1 MGSELQSPSMPEMMK
16 AAQFVELAR
25 MELVDAP
32 IVPPREGELLV
43 RSHSASIC
51 GSDLHKFFD
60 GWEVGQSQLPF
71 HPGYP
76 GHEGVG
82 WVEES
87 TDALFAVGDAVL
99 CAPPAPIGA
108 TFAEYQTIGVQ
119 SCVKLP
125 ASDLDLSQL
134 LMAQQLGTVIFALR
148 QHPADV
154 VGRTVVIMGQGS
166 AGLFFTWMLRRAG
179 AGTIIVAD
187 KSDARLAQSLL
198 YGADHAI
205 NVDRD
210 DLNSVV
216 DDLTGG
222 VGADYLVEAVGRR
235 ESLLQ
240 STSLVAPGSQMLW
253 FGLPDSNEPIAFDFS
268 AFFRKRLSVASIY
281 GAQDEADLA
290 SFSAA
295 VDFIARGDIDVANL
309 VSHLL
314 PIDRIQDAM
323 EMAHQ
328 RTDNCLKVSV
338 SF

>member
-1 MGSELQSPSMPEMMK
+1 MK
-16 AAQFVELAR
+16 AAQFVELGR

-32 IVPPREGELLV
+32 IVAPAQGELLV

-60 GWEVGQSQLPF
+60 GWEVSRADLPY

-87 TDALFAVGDAVL
+87 NDPRFAVGDAVL
-99 CAPPAPIGA
+99 CAPPAPVGS
-108 TFAEYQTIGVQ
+108 TFAEYQTIAAR
-119 SCVKLP
+119 SCVQLP
-125 ASDLDLSQL
+125 ESELDLSEL

-148 QHPADV
+148 QYPADV

-166 AGLFFTWMLRRAG
+166 AGLFFTWQLRRLG

-187 KSDARLAQSLL
+187 KSDARLAQSRV
-198 YGADHAI
+198 YGADHI
-205 NVDRD
+205 VNVDRD
-210 DLNSVV
+210 DLKSVV
-216 DDLTGG
+216 DDLTAGR
-222 VGADYLVEAVGRR
+222 GADYLVEAVGRR

-240 STSLVAPGSQMLW
+240 STSLVAPDTQMLW
-253 FGLPDSNEPIAFDFS
+253 FGLPDGDEPVQFDFS
-268 AFFRKRLSVASIY
+268 AFFRKRLRVASVY
-281 GAQDEADLA
+281 GAQEEADLA

-295 VDFIARGDIDVANL
+295 VDFIARGDIDVSNL

-323 EMAHQ
+323 EMANE